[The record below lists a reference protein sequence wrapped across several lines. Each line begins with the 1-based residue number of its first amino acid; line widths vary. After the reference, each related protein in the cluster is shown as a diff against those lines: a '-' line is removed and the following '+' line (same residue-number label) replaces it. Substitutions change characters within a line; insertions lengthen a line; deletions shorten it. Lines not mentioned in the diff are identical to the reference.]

1 MDGAYTAKYLSVARM
16 LWNASEGN
24 PSDIPE
30 HYAAHLNHEYAD
42 GDVSM
47 VSLLPKFEYTEGL
60 EQEEIE
66 EAIEILGKVDPQDW
80 PFTDDI
86 TGIDIEQLLKI
97 YDEAASNDGFDYV
110 EDNLGTAEKVEKTLK
125 EVISSVFG
133 DSVNTIRN
141 SNGNYPNPD
150 NKFLQLDDGS
160 FAGTFKYDGKTFK
173 FEVAPAEDGWLC
185 TYRLSEEDLDR
196 LPPKP
201 PEEKKEDFS
210 RRAVRA
216 RSW

>member
-1 MDGAYTAKYLSVARM
+1 VDSAYQAKYLSVARM

-30 HYAAHLNHEYAD
+30 HYAAHLSHEYAD
-42 GDVSM
+42 GDVSL
-47 VSLLPKFEYTEGL
+47 VNLLTKFEYTEGL
-60 EQEEIE
+60 EQEELE
-66 EAIEILGKVDPQDW
+66 EAIELLGKVNPEDW
-80 PFTDDI
+80 PYTE
-86 TGIDIEQLLKI
+86 DIESVDIPGLLSI
-97 YDEAASNDGFDYV
+97 YDEDACKFDFV
-110 EDNLGTAEKVEKTLK
+110 EDNLGTAEKVEKVLK

-133 DSVNTIRN
+133 DTVNSIRN
-141 SNGNYPNPD
+141 SNENYPNPD
-150 NKFLQLDDGS
+150 NNFLQLEDGT

-173 FEVAPAEDGWLC
+173 FEIAPAEDGWLC
-185 TYRLSEEDLDR
+185 TYRLSEDDLDR

-216 RSW
+216 RGW

>member
-1 MDGAYTAKYLSVARM
+1 VDSAYQAKYLSVARM
-16 LWNASEGN
+16 LWNSSEGN
-24 PSDIPE
+24 PSGIPE
-30 HYAAHLNHEYAD
+30 HYAAHLSHEYSD
-42 GDVSM
+42 GSVSL
-47 VSLLPKFEYTEGL
+47 VNLLPKFELTEGL
-60 EQEEIE
+60 EPEEIE
-66 EAIEILGKVDPQDW
+66 EAIELLGRVNPEDW
-80 PFTDDI
+80 PYMEDI
-86 TGIDIEQLLKI
+86 EGIDIPELLSI
-97 YDEAASNDGFDYV
+97 YDEDASGFDFV
-110 EDNLGTAEKVEKTLK
+110 EDNLGTAEKVEKVLK

-133 DSVNTIRN
+133 DKVNTIRN

-150 NKFLQLDDGS
+150 NKFLQLDDGT
-160 FAGTFKYDGKTFK
+160 FGGTFKYDGKTFK

-201 PEEKKEDFS
+201 PADKKENHS

>member
-1 MDGAYTAKYLSVARM
+1 MDSAYQAKYLSVARM
-16 LWNASEGN
+16 LWNSSEGN

-30 HYAAHLNHEYAD
+30 HYAAHLSHEYAD
-42 GDVSM
+42 GSISLVN
-47 VSLLPKFEYTEGL
+47 LLPKFEFTEGL
-60 EQEEIE
+60 EPEEIE
-66 EAIEILGKVDPQDW
+66 EAIELLGRVNPEDW
-80 PFTDDI
+80 PYTEDI
-86 TGIDIEQLLKI
+86 EGIDIPELLSI
-97 YDEAASNDGFDYV
+97 YEEDASGFDFV
-110 EDNLGTAEKVEKTLK
+110 EDNLGTAEKVEKVLK

-133 DSVNTIRN
+133 DKVNTIRN

-150 NKFLQLDDGS
+150 NKFLQLDDGT

-173 FEVAPAEDGWLC
+173 FEVAPAEDGWMC

-196 LPPKP
+196 LPSKP
-201 PEEKKEDFS
+201 PEEKKEDYS